1 MSANR
6 QVGILGG
13 GQLAMYLCE
22 AAPRLN
28 VDTTVIAHS
37 ADAPAAYTAGS
48 LVRGELGDLELIGE
62 LVDKVDVITFDLEDI
77 PPATLNYLAG
87 RVAAGAVEVQP
98 APETILLLQDK
109 LLQKQWMVRNGLPTL
124 PFRSLD
130 TEADVEA
137 AGDWFGYP
145 CVQKTRRGGYDGKG
159 VQILRSAD
167 KPFWPAPSIVEP
179 CLQSMRELSV
189 LGAKSANGEIACYE
203 VAELLFS
210 EADNIL
216 ETVVT
221 PANIA
226 GRLRDTALAI
236 GQRALSRL
244 EGAGVFA
251 IEMFL
256 SEDGTVLI
264 NEISPRVHNSGHHT
278 LESTETSQFEQ
289 HLRAILGLPL
299 GSTLQSKS
307 SVMLNL
313 LYQDAFDG
321 KFPNDAVT
329 DCSKEATFVHWYGK
343 RNSKAG
349 RKVGHITTVADSSEQ
364 ALTLA
369 RDALKD
375 LQAETSI

>member
-1 MSANR
+1 MSTRR

-28 VDTTVIAHS
+28 VETTVVAHN
-37 ADAPAAYTAGS
+37 ADAPAAYTATS

-62 LVDKVDVITFDLEDI
+62 LVDKVDVITFDLEEI
-77 PPATLNYLAG
+77 PPATLKFLADQA
-87 RVAAGAVEVQP
+87 AAGKVDVQP

-109 LLQKQWMVRNGLPTL
+109 LLQKEWMVRNGLPTL

-130 TEADVEA
+130 TDSDSA
-137 AGDWFGYP
+137 AASEWFGFP
-145 CVQKTRRGGYDGKG
+145 CVQKARRGGYDGKG
-159 VQILRSAD
+159 VQILRSAQ
-167 KPFWPAPSIVEP
+167 KPFWPVPSIIEP

-189 LGAKSANGEIACYE
+189 LGAKSANGEIECYE

-221 PANIA
+221 PANIT

-236 GQRALSRL
+236 GHRALSRL

-256 SEDGTVLI
+256 TENGTLLI

-299 GSTLQSKS
+299 GSTLQPQS

-313 LYQDAFDG
+313 LYQDEFDG

-329 DCSKEATFVHWYGK
+329 DSSKEATFVHWYGK

-349 RKVGHITTVADSSEQ
+349 RKVGHITTVAESSEE
-364 ALTLA
+364 ALMLA